1 MLELI
6 PTCLHSLAVIKFHVS
21 FEVRILCYHGDEL
34 GYIFHIPQD
43 TDDTIFLSVVQSDM

>member
-1 MLELI
+1 MLEVI

-21 FEVRILCYHGDEL
+21 YEEIILCYDV
-34 GYIFHIPQD
+34 GYIFHKPQV